1 VFHYVRHSKPRT
13 VVFGAFDR
21 HNLGDLLFPH
31 IAARLLPG
39 RELIYAG
46 LAERDLRPFGGHLVR
61 PLAALAS
68 ELGDTP
74 VELIHVG
81 GELLGCDAWQ
91 AAVML
96 QTPEQAATL
105 IARLDADPVGR
116 RDFAARCL
124 GMADQAPYAVARSL
138 FRGAVRVSYNAVGGV
153 ELGTREPTFRRE
165 VFAKLATADRVT
177 VRDRETQVQLA
188 AAGIAA
194 DLLPDPAMLVA
205 VLFGELIAERV
216 RSPALAA
223 LRTSFPQGYLAV
235 QFAAEFGDESSLDLM
250 AQQVDEIV
258 RATGYGLV
266 LFRAGAA
273 PWHDELPAYQ
283 RLVRRLKA
291 GTARI
296 FDGLE
301 IWDLCALIAAS
312 RGFCGSSLHG
322 RLLAVAYALP
332 RLNLRP
338 PGTGQG
344 PSKHEAF
351 AACWEDAGLPG
362 VVALPQL
369 AAGCQ
374 TALASDPAA
383 RRHTAQ
389 GLAERY
395 RRSFATNYP
404 ASG

>member
-1 VFHYVRHSKPRT
+1 MRARAT
-13 VVFGAFDR
+13 VLFGAFDR

-31 IAARLLPG
+31 LAARLLPG
-39 RELIYAG
+39 RDLIFAG
-46 LAERDLRPFGGHLVR
+46 LAARDLRPFGGHLVR

-96 QTPEQAATL
+96 QTPEQAAAL
-105 IARLDADPVGR
+105 IGRLGADPVGR

-124 GMADQAPYAVARSL
+124 GLADQAPYAVARAL
-138 FRGAVRVSYNAVGGV
+138 LRGAVRVSYNAVGGV
-153 ELGTREPTFRRE
+153 ELGTRDAAFRRE
-165 VFAKLATADRVT
+165 VVTKLAAADRVT
-177 VRDRETQVQLA
+177 VRDRETQTYLA
-188 AAGIAA
+188 AAGISA
-194 DLLPDPAMLVA
+194 DLLPDPAVLIA
-205 VLFGELIAERV
+205 ALFGELIADRV
-216 RSPALAA
+216 RAPTLAA

-235 QFAAEFGDESSLDLM
+235 QFAAEFGDERSLDLM
-250 AQQVDEIV
+250 AAQLDELT

-273 PWHDELPAYQ
+273 PWHDELAVYQ
-283 RLVRRLKA
+283 RLVRRLRP

-332 RLNLRP
+332 RLNLEP
-338 PGTGQG
+338 PGAGYG

-351 AACWEDAGLPG
+351 AACWESAGMPG
-362 VVALPQL
+362 TVALPQL
-369 AAGCQ
+369 AASCLA
-374 TALASDPAA
+374 ALASDPAA

-389 GLAERY
+389 HLAERY
-395 RRSFATNYP
+395 RRGFTADYP
-404 ASG
+404 AGG